1 MRGDDM
7 RKGHPVLGGFAG
19 FFLFLFVAIDLVLF
33 GVLPL
38 NSPLITILP
47 ILGAIG
53 GVLLGHFAPLGP
65 KEAPAIVEASALAPP
80 TSPPPPPPPSG

>member
-1 MRGDDM
+1 M

-19 FFLFLFVAIDLVLF
+19 FFLFLFVAVDLVLF
-33 GVLPL
+33 GVLAL

-47 ILGAIG
+47 ILGAVV

-65 KEAPAIVEASALAPP
+65 KQAPVATVDASAMAPP

>member
-19 FFLFLFVAIDLVLF
+19 FFLFLFVAIDLMLF
-33 GVLPL
+33 GVLAL
-38 NSPLITILP
+38 NSPLLTILP
-47 ILGAIG
+47 IAGAIV

-65 KEAPAIVEASALAPP
+65 KEAPVTVEPSAMAPP
-80 TSPPPPPPPSG
+80 ASPPPPPPPSG